1 MKKKYKVF
9 NVIILDESGS
19 MQAIKKF
26 TINGFNEVLE
36 TIQQAENDHPEQ
48 EHFVTYISF
57 NTNCIKTHLFNEPAK
72 KLKPLSWDSFRPRAA
87 TPLFDAMGIGLTRQ
101 RDAIAG
107 EKNTE
112 VLVSIL
118 TDGMENASV
127 EYNHTAIKNL
137 VDELKKLG
145 WTITYMGANHDVES
159 FSLSIG
165 IDHHTQYVAT
175 EEDMNRNFKQE
186 KASRMTFYNKFG
198 MADKGA
204 YFQEDTEDERENKK
218 DESEKPA

>member
-1 MKKKYKVF
+1 MKKKYKVY

-26 TINGFNEVLE
+26 TIIGFNEILE

-48 EHFVTYISF
+48 EHFVTYLSF
-57 NTNCIKTHLFNEPAK
+57 NSNGIKTHLFNEPAK
-72 KLKPLSWDSFRPRAA
+72 KLKPLNEQNFQPGAC
-87 TPLFDAMGIGLTRQ
+87 TPLFDAMGSGLTRQ

-159 FSLSIG
+159 FSISIG
-165 IDHHTQYVAT
+165 IDHHTQYMAT
-175 EEDMNRNFKQE
+175 EEDMNRNFNQE
-186 KASRMTFYNKFG
+186 KASRMTFYNKVG
-198 MADKGA
+198 MFDKGA
-204 YFQEDTEDERENKK
+204 YFEEDTEKEEENKDK
-218 DESEKPA
+218 E